1 MTSRITTKILS
12 LNSTALTF
20 IQVQIIMVSNAVDII
35 QITLYGFVFISGTI
49 GNAFVVR
56 WFGAPSE
63 IGKAGNK
70 LVVVLAVNDFFSSI
84 FYPFYH
90 IHYIVRHFA
99 IGGTWHLGKFF
110 CHSLLGLYL
119 TFLYA
124 TSFLLVAISIER
136 FR

>member
-1 MTSRITTKILS
+1 
-12 LNSTALTF
+12 
-20 IQVQIIMVSNAVDII
+20 MVSNTVDII
-35 QITLYGFVFISGTI
+35 QITLYCFVFISGTV
-49 GNAFVVR
+49 GNAFVMR

-84 FYPFYH
+84 FVPFYY

-99 IGGTWHLGKFF
+99 IGGAWHLGKFF
-110 CHSLLGLYL
+110 CHTLLGLYF

-124 TSFLLVAISIER
+124 TSFLLVAISIKR